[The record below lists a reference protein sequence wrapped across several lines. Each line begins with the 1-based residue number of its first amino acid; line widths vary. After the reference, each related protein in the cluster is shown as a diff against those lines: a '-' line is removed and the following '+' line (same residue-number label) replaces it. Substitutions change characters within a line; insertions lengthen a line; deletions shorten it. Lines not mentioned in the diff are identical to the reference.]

1 MSDFKSILTRYWG
14 YSNFRPL
21 QEEIIQSIA
30 DGHDTLG
37 LMPTGGGKS
46 ITFQVYSLAK
56 PGICLVITPLISLMK
71 DQVENLNKK
80 GIKALAIHSGLSQR
94 EIKIAFDKASWGD
107 YKFLYLSPERVN
119 TERFKDH
126 LANMDINLITVDEA
140 HCISQWGYDF
150 RPSYR
155 KITELRKLLP
165 DVPVLALTATAT
177 REVEKDIQK
186 QLDFKKEHVLRKSF
200 FRDNLIYIV
209 REREDKM
216 PYLLQ
221 SVQRAKGTG
230 IVYVRSRKLTKEISE
245 YLRKNNISADYY
257 HAGLSSLNREKK
269 QDDWKSGKTR
279 VIVATNAFGMGIDKA
294 NVRFVIHYGP
304 ADSPEAYFQ
313 EAGRAGRDGN
323 KAYAVLIYSKSD
335 VLALKKNIEKS
346 FPEIQVIK
354 NVYQALCNTFQL
366 AVGYGINQTRDF
378 NLGEFASKYT
388 MQIQTIYNSIKILQR
403 EGYLELTDESDNP
416 SRLIFIV
423 GRDDLYKFQVANA
436 SFDGFIKLILRSY
449 SGLFTDYVPINEEL
463 LAKRAGL
470 TVEVVY
476 RFLNHLNSYKIIH
489 YIPRKNTPY
498 IYFPKERIDI
508 SRLKISKEHYTD
520 RKHDYQKRVEAMI
533 HYSTQKL
540 KCRSQVLLQYFGED
554 ESVRCGNCDVCLER
568 NELGLSKLEFDR
580 LAGEIR
586 ENLTEACSFEE
597 LIMKLK
603 GNEDRKIKVIH
614 WLMDNGKIVKRIDN
628 KLEWKRNQQANGAKP
643 E

>member
-14 YSNFRPL
+14 YSDFRPL
-21 QEEIIQSIA
+21 QEEIIQSV
-30 DGHDTLG
+30 DKGNDTLG

-71 DQVENLNKK
+71 DQVENLSKK
-80 GIKALAIHSGLSQR
+80 GIKALAIHSGLSQQ

-107 YKFLYLSPERVN
+107 YKFLYLSPERIN
-119 TERFKDH
+119 TERFKEH
-126 LANMDINLITVDEA
+126 LTNMDINLITVDEA
-140 HCISQWGYDF
+140 HCISQWGFDF

-186 QLDFKKEHVLRKSF
+186 QLAFKKEHILRKSF
-200 FRDNLIYIV
+200 FRENLIYIV
-209 REREDKM
+209 REREDKLN
-216 PYLLQ
+216 YLLQ
-221 SVQRAKGTG
+221 SVKRAKGTG

-245 YLRKNNISADYY
+245 FLRRNQISADYY
-257 HAGLSSLNREKK
+257 HAGLSSLNRERK
-269 QDDWKSGKTR
+269 QDDWKSEKTR

-313 EAGRAGRDGN
+313 EAGRAGRDGK
-323 KAYAVLIYSKSD
+323 KAYAVLIYGQSD
-335 VLALKKNIEKS
+335 ILALKKNVEKS

-354 NVYQALCNTFQL
+354 NVYQALCNTFQM
-366 AVGYGINQTRDF
+366 AVGYGKNQTKDF
-378 NLGEFASKYT
+378 NLGNFASKYK
-388 MQIQTIYNSIKILQR
+388 MQIQAIYSSIKILQR
-403 EGYLELTDESDNP
+403 EGYLELTEESDNP
-416 SRLIFIV
+416 SRVTFVV
-423 GRDDLYKFQVANA
+423 GRDELYKFQVANS
-436 SFDGFIKLILRSY
+436 SFDGFTKLLLRSY
-449 SGLFTDYVPINEEL
+449 SGLFSDYVPINEEV

-470 TVEVVY
+470 SLEVVY
-476 RFLNHLNSYKIIH
+476 RFLNHLNAHKIIH

-508 SRLKISKEHYTD
+508 SRLKISKEHYAD
-520 RKHDYQKRVEAMI
+520 RKNDYQKRIDAMI

-540 KCRSQVLLQYFGED
+540 KCRSQVLLHYFGED
-554 ESVRCGNCDVCLER
+554 ESVRCGKCDVCLER
-568 NELGLSKLEFDR
+568 NELSLSKLEFDQ
-580 LAGEIR
+580 LAEDIKKS
-586 ENLTEACSFEE
+586 LAEASTFEE

-603 GNEDRKIKVIH
+603 GKEDLKIKVIR
-614 WLMDNGKIVKRIDN
+614 WLMDNGKIVRRIDN
-628 KLEWKRNQQANGAKP
+628 KLEWKRNPETNGSKT

>member
-119 TERFKDH
+119 TEWFKDH

-216 PYLLQ
+216 QYLLQ
-221 SVQRAKGTG
+221 AVQRAKGTG

-323 KAYAVLIYSKSD
+323 KAYAVLIYGKSD

-388 MQIQTIYNSIKILQR
+388 MQIQTIYNSIKILQH

-463 LAKRAGL
+463 LAKRAWL

-603 GNEDRKIKVIH
+603 GNEDRKVKVIH

>member
-14 YSNFRPL
+14 YSVFRPL
-21 QEEIIQSIA
+21 QEEIIQSVA
-30 DGHDTLG
+30 EGNDTLG

-80 GIKALAIHSGLSQR
+80 GIKALAIHSGLSQQ
-94 EIKIAFDKASWGD
+94 EIKIAFNKACWGD
-107 YKFLYLSPERVN
+107 YKFLYLSPERIN
-119 TERFKDH
+119 TERFKEH
-126 LANMDINLITVDEA
+126 LTNMDINLITVDEA
-140 HCISQWGYDF
+140 HCISQWGFDF

-186 QLDFKKEHVLRKSF
+186 QLDFKKEHILRKSF
-200 FRDNLIYIV
+200 FRENLIYIV
-209 REREDKM
+209 REREDKLN
-216 PYLLQ
+216 YLLQ
-221 SVQRAKGTG
+221 SVKRAKGTG
-230 IVYVRSRKLTKEISE
+230 IVYVRSRKMTKEISE
-245 YLRKNNISADYY
+245 YLRRNQISADYY
-257 HAGLSSLNREKK
+257 HAGLSSLNRERK
-269 QDDWKSGKTR
+269 QDDWKSEKTR

-323 KAYAVLIYSKSD
+323 KAYAVLIYGKSD
-335 VLALKKNIEKS
+335 ILALKKNVEKS

-354 NVYQALCNTFQL
+354 NVYQALCNTFQM
-366 AVGYGINQTRDF
+366 AVGYGINQTKDF
-378 NLGEFASKYT
+378 NLGNFAAKYK
-388 MQIQTIYNSIKILQR
+388 MQIQAIYSSIKILQR
-403 EGYLELTDESDNP
+403 EGYLELTEESDNP
-416 SRLIFIV
+416 SRVAFIV
-423 GRDDLYKFQVANA
+423 GRDDLYKFQVANS
-436 SFDGFIKLILRSY
+436 SFDGFIKLLLRSY
-449 SGLFTDYVPINEEL
+449 SGLFSDYVQINEEL
-463 LAKRAGL
+463 LAKRAEL
-470 TVEVVY
+470 TLEVIY
-476 RFLNHLNSYKIIH
+476 RFLNHLNAYKIIH

-508 SRLKISKEHYTD
+508 TRLKISKEHYAD
-520 RKHDYQKRVEAMI
+520 RKHDYQKRIDAMI

-540 KCRSQVLLQYFGED
+540 KCRSQVLLHYFGED
-554 ESVRCGNCDVCLER
+554 ESVRCGKCDVCLER
-568 NELGLSKLEFDR
+568 NELDLSKLEFDQ
-580 LAGEIR
+580 LAEDIKN
-586 ENLTEACSFEE
+586 NLLEACSFEE

-603 GNEDRKIKVIH
+603 GKEDLKIKVIR
-614 WLMDNGKIVKRIDN
+614 WLMDNGKIVRRIDN
-628 KLEWKRNQQANGAKP
+628 KLEWKENRETNGSKT

>member
-216 PYLLQ
+216 QYLLQ

-323 KAYAVLIYSKSD
+323 KAYAVLIYGKSD

>member
-14 YSNFRPL
+14 YSDFRPL
-21 QEEIIQSIA
+21 QEEIIQSV
-30 DGHDTLG
+30 DKGNDTLG

-71 DQVENLNKK
+71 DQVENLSKK
-80 GIKALAIHSGLSQR
+80 GIKALAIHSGLSQQ

-107 YKFLYLSPERVN
+107 YKFLYLSPERIN
-119 TERFKDH
+119 TERFKEH
-126 LANMDINLITVDEA
+126 LTNMDINLITVDEA
-140 HCISQWGYDF
+140 HCISQWGFDF

-186 QLDFKKEHVLRKSF
+186 QLAFKKEHILRKSF
-200 FRDNLIYIV
+200 FRENLIYIV
-209 REREDKM
+209 REREDKLN
-216 PYLLQ
+216 YLLQ
-221 SVQRAKGTG
+221 SVKRAKGTG
-230 IVYVRSRKLTKEISE
+230 IVYVRSRRLTKEISE
-245 YLRKNNISADYY
+245 FLRRNQISADYY
-257 HAGLSSLNREKK
+257 HAGLSSLNRERK
-269 QDDWKSGKTR
+269 QDDWKSEKTR

-313 EAGRAGRDGN
+313 EAGRAGRDGK
-323 KAYAVLIYSKSD
+323 KAYAVLIYGQSD
-335 VLALKKNIEKS
+335 ILALKKNVEKS

-354 NVYQALCNTFQL
+354 NVYQALCNTFQM
-366 AVGYGINQTRDF
+366 AVGYGKNQTKDF
-378 NLGEFASKYT
+378 NLGNFASKYK
-388 MQIQTIYNSIKILQR
+388 MQIQAIYSSIKILQR
-403 EGYLELTDESDNP
+403 EGYLELTEESDNP
-416 SRLIFIV
+416 SRVTFVV
-423 GRDDLYKFQVANA
+423 GRDELYKFQVANS
-436 SFDGFIKLILRSY
+436 SFDGFTKLLLRSY
-449 SGLFTDYVPINEEL
+449 SGLFSDYVPINEEV

-470 TVEVVY
+470 SLEVVY
-476 RFLNHLNSYKIIH
+476 RFLNHLNAHKIIH

-508 SRLKISKEHYTD
+508 SRLKISKEHYAD
-520 RKHDYQKRVEAMI
+520 RKSDYQKRIDAMI

-540 KCRSQVLLQYFGED
+540 KCRSQVLLHYFGED
-554 ESVRCGNCDVCLER
+554 ESVRCGKCDVCLER
-568 NELGLSKLEFDR
+568 NELSLSKLEFDQ
-580 LAGEIR
+580 LAEDIKKS
-586 ENLTEACSFEE
+586 LAEASTFEE

-603 GNEDRKIKVIH
+603 GKEDLKIKVIR
-614 WLMDNGKIVKRIDN
+614 WLMDNGKIVRRIDN
-628 KLEWKRNQQANGAKP
+628 KLEWKRNPETNGSKT

>member
-1 MSDFKSILTRYWG
+1 VSDFKSILTRYWG

>member
-1 MSDFKSILTRYWG
+1 M
-14 YSNFRPL
+14 
-21 QEEIIQSIA
+21 Q
-30 DGHDTLG
+30 
-37 LMPTGGGKS
+37 
-46 ITFQVYSLAK
+46 
-56 PGICLVITPLISLMK
+56 
-71 DQVENLNKK
+71 
-80 GIKALAIHSGLSQR
+80 
-94 EIKIAFDKASWGD
+94 
-107 YKFLYLSPERVN
+107 
-119 TERFKDH
+119 
-126 LANMDINLITVDEA
+126 
-140 HCISQWGYDF
+140 
-150 RPSYR
+150 
-155 KITELRKLLP
+155 
-165 DVPVLALTATAT
+165 
-177 REVEKDIQK
+177 
-186 QLDFKKEHVLRKSF
+186 
-200 FRDNLIYIV
+200 
-209 REREDKM
+209 
-216 PYLLQ
+216 YLLQ

-245 YLRKNNISADYY
+245 YLRKNKISADYY
-257 HAGLSSLNREKK
+257 HAGLSSLSREKK

-323 KAYAVLIYSKSD
+323 KAYAVLIYGKSD
-335 VLALKKNIEKS
+335 VLALKKNVEKS
-346 FPEIQVIK
+346 FPEIEVIK

-366 AVGYGINQTRDF
+366 AVGYGKNQTKDF
-378 NLGEFASKYT
+378 NLGDFASKYT
-388 MQIQTIYNSIKILQR
+388 MQIQMIYNSIKILQR

-436 SFDGFIKLILRSY
+436 SFDGFIKLLLRSY

-470 TVEVVY
+470 KIDVVF

-554 ESVRCGNCDVCLER
+554 ESVRCGKCDVCLER

-586 ENLTEACSFEE
+586 ENLAEACSFDQ

-603 GNEDRKIKVIH
+603 GNEDLKIKVIR
-614 WLMDNGKIVKRIDN
+614 WLMDNGKIVRRIDN

-643 E
+643 G

>member
-119 TERFKDH
+119 TEWFKDH

-216 PYLLQ
+216 QYLLQ
-221 SVQRAKGTG
+221 AVQRAKGTG

-323 KAYAVLIYSKSD
+323 KAYAVLIYGKSD

-388 MQIQTIYNSIKILQR
+388 MQIQTIYNSIKILQH

-603 GNEDRKIKVIH
+603 GNEDRKVKVIH

>member
-186 QLDFKKEHVLRKSF
+186 QLDFKNEHVLRKSF

-216 PYLLQ
+216 QYLLQ

-470 TVEVVY
+470 TVDVVY

>member
-216 PYLLQ
+216 QYLLQ
-221 SVQRAKGTG
+221 AVQRAKGTG

-323 KAYAVLIYSKSD
+323 KAYAVLIYGKSD

-540 KCRSQVLLQYFGED
+540 KCRSQILLQYFGED

>member
-470 TVEVVY
+470 TVDVVY